1 MSGASRVTFIA
12 AVPGWDVVLP
22 VTDATSHEVCGLY
35 AQPVV
40 AWQVTS
46 EDRGDLHERP
56 LVFVLPVTV
65 ENEDWERVNFAVR
78 QPDGRLFIPEMQDF
92 ATDDDLIVYFAE
104 EERSARNRIAKKSA
118 GS

>member
-12 AVPGWDVVLP
+12 AVPGWDV
-22 VTDATSHEVCGLY
+22 
-35 AQPVV
+35 
-40 AWQVTS
+40 
-46 EDRGDLHERP
+46 
-56 LVFVLPVTV
+56 VLPVTV